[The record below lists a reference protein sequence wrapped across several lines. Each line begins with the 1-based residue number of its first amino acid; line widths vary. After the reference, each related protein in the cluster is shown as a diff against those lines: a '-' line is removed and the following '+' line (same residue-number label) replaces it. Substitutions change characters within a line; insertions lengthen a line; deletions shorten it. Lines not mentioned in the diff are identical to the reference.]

1 MYFFLH
7 NYNVISKILR
17 ISIKVIKK
25 ESCII
30 NLINEILQFIVI
42 FEKYA

>member
-7 NYNVISKILR
+7 NYNVISKILQ
-17 ISIKVIKK
+17 VIKK